1 MGYEDALSGGQA
13 VGLEHVGGAQGF
25 EEAVAF
31 VDGVGRHGHEA
42 GGFIQLLLSNASH
55 CCRLAGIIIMS
66 FIGGIISVSFIIAA
80 WRSDKAIDMLFA
92 YWDQIRCETGMKI
105 KDYYPISPISKNI
118 IYNYFMN
125 SYDKN
130 NDDSIWEHDIA
141 KRMHIGGFDKW
152 INKCDI
158 LMPYKFLP
166 WLFLFCWIFLLVLVW
181 VFSKDVLSVD
191 KIGNSLSCY
200 SRWCFSR

>member
-1 MGYEDALSGGQA
+1 MEEEKLRHLDEAIRHSMEVECNIRNTRTNWFLVFQAALGG
-13 VGLEHVGGAQGF
+13 GL
-25 EEAVAF
+25 
-31 VDGVGRHGHEA
+31 
-42 GGFIQLLLSNASH
+42 IQLLFSNVAYCS
-55 CCRLAGIIIMS
+55 RLGSIITMAL
-66 FIGGIISVSFIIAA
+66 IGSVISVSFAFAA

-92 YWDQIRCETGMKI
+92 YWDQIRCENGMKI

-118 IYNYFMN
+118 IYHFVMN

-141 KRMHIGGFDKW
+141 KQMHIGRFDKW

-166 WLFLFCWIFLLVLVW
+166 WMFLFCWIIVLVLVW
-181 VFSKDVLSVD
+181 IFREEVLHVD
-191 KIGNSLSCY
+191 NIGSSLNIINC
-200 SRWCFSR
+200 R

>member
-1 MGYEDALSGGQA
+1 METKKLRHLDEAIRHSMEVECNIRNTRTNWFLVFQAALG
-13 VGLEHVGGAQGF
+13 
-25 EEAVAF
+25 
-31 VDGVGRHGHEA
+31 

-118 IYNYFMN
+118 IYNFFMN

-141 KRMHIGGFDKW
+141 KRMHIGGSDKW

-166 WLFLFCWIFLLVLVW
+166 WMFLFCWIILLMLVW
-181 VFSKDVLSVD
+181 IFREDVLSVD
-191 KIGNSLSCY
+191 KIGNCLNIINCQ
-200 SRWCFSR
+200 

>member
-1 MGYEDALSGGQA
+1 
-13 VGLEHVGGAQGF
+13 
-25 EEAVAF
+25 
-31 VDGVGRHGHEA
+31 
-42 GGFIQLLLSNASH
+42 
-55 CCRLAGIIIMS
+55 
-66 FIGGIISVSFIIAA
+66 
-80 WRSDKAIDMLFA
+80 MLFA

-118 IYNYFMN
+118 IYNFFMN

-141 KRMHIGGFDKW
+141 KRMHIGGSDKW

-166 WLFLFCWIFLLVLVW
+166 WMFLFCWIILLMLVW
-181 VFSKDVLSVD
+181 IFREDVLSVD
-191 KIGNSLSCY
+191 KIGNCLNIINCQ
-200 SRWCFSR
+200 